1 MHKQTEALAVL
12 AETANVVIL
21 LTAMQINARSADNGL
36 TVDMSQMRGVVVDP
50 VQQTAVVQGP
60 ALLSCLDLALPLSVH
75 TQSSL
80 VPFSPICLPQKPNAP
95 LWQQLCGLSCSLC
108 SERHHVGFAA
118 CSRVGVLA
126 SA

>member
-50 VQQTAVVQGP
+50 VQQTDCGCP
-60 ALLSCLDLALPLSVH
+60 RSCPLILP
-75 TQSSL
+75 
-80 VPFSPICLPQKPNAP
+80 
-95 LWQQLCGLSCSLC
+95 
-108 SERHHVGFAA
+108 
-118 CSRVGVLA
+118 
-126 SA
+126 